1 MKVFTMKFCINCKHF
16 LLSEGA
22 PNKPELGRCAYK
34 RPISMV
40 TGLPSST
47 DNLPFANVARAAASK
62 GTCGADGNL
71 YEEKETTNV

>member
-34 RPISMV
+34 RAISMV
-40 TGLPSST
+40 TGLPVPT
-47 DNLPFANVARAAASK
+47 DNLPFAGVARK
-62 GTCGADGNL
+62 DVNTCGEHAGL
-71 YEEKETTNV
+71 YEEKEVSHV

>member
-1 MKVFTMKFCINCKHF
+1 MKVFTMKYCINCKHF

-40 TGLPSST
+40 TGLPAPT
-47 DNLPFANVARAAASK
+47 DNLPFAGVARK
-62 GTCGADGNL
+62 DVNTCGEHAGL
-71 YEEKETTNV
+71 YEEKAVSHV